1 MPKLPSKPGSNMAEA
16 IQQSIESE
24 IRSQVHDFLTGVIR
38 SALSRASPI
47 VGMLADVVASKL
59 EKFATDSALPQVRLV
74 DKPVTSTTTISSQ
87 RTRVDYAQTSI
98 IAQCDLGKLI
108 TLNREKKTYYVTPL
122 ATGSAL
128 VSNGMPGDPTAIHV
142 QIERTTDTKTQTIA
156 GLTAHH
162 VVETLTAIGVSAPSV
177 STDKWYAISDVVN
190 GCARPGE
197 PAGSYIEIPLR
208 LEHKVDTSTSP
219 VPLPTGMG
227 LDIAKLLTVRVETTS
242 VSKIPYD
249 PALFEAPPDYVE
261 TSPFG
266 TPLVGQQ
273 NPAPVSAH

>member
-1 MPKLPSKPGSNMAEA
+1 VHARLPIGPLILCVVALSIAAPAHADDQVLQYVQIAHINVPTMPKLPSKPGSNMAEA

-59 EKFATDSALPQVRLV
+59 EKAVTDSAMPQVHLV

-108 TLNREKKTYYVTPL
+108 TLNREKKTHYVTPL

-128 VSNGMPGDPTAIHV
+128 VSRPPCRGIRPQFTCKSNALW
-142 QIERTTDTKTQTIA
+142 TK
-156 GLTAHH
+156 GH
-162 VVETLTAIGVSAPSV
+162 
-177 STDKWYAISDVVN
+177 
-190 GCARPGE
+190 R
-197 PAGSYIEIPLR
+197 R
-208 LEHKVDTSTSP
+208 
-219 VPLPTGMG
+219 
-227 LDIAKLLTVRVETTS
+227 
-242 VSKIPYD
+242 
-249 PALFEAPPDYVE
+249 
-261 TSPFG
+261 
-266 TPLVGQQ
+266 
-273 NPAPVSAH
+273 